1 MLVVKPWM
9 AVEPAPTSHS
19 LAGLPGLRFSTTT
32 GLSAARAVPPGATV
46 PRRAA
51 ARATPVAR
59 DAAAGNAGGRFAV
72 RTPPNES
79 RLAVIAVTFAP
90 SRTIR
95 SPQRCVRRQD
105 RPQDLARICGA
116 GRMLD

>member
-32 GLSAARAVPPGATV
+32 GLSAARAGPPGATV

-51 ARATPVAR
+51 ARRAAARATPVTR

-95 SPQRCVRRQD
+95 SP
-105 RPQDLARICGA
+105 
-116 GRMLD
+116 